1 MENAVGEIYV
11 MPNGTTAEHQMTDL
25 VGRIPQ
31 QRIGERI
38 ADECAEHG
46 GNDAA
51 ADRPCDQ
58 GSHHH
63 VGTEEGCCRGK
74 YARGE
79 TERHGMR
86 RFAQAPQA
94 VDDIAARAAPAPAR
108 PEMHADPL
116 EKTLRLAAPEQHR
129 HLSTDFEPTAG

>member
-1 MENAVGEIYV
+1 
-11 MPNGTTAEHQMTDL
+11 
-25 VGRIPQ
+25 
-31 QRIGERI
+31 
-38 ADECAEHG
+38 ADECAEQS

-94 VDDIAARAAPAPAR
+94 VDDVAARAAPAPAR

-116 EKTLRLAAPEQHR
+116 EKTLRIAAPEQHR
-129 HLSTDFEPTAG
+129 HLSTDIQPPPRGSPPPRRPTPRLSRVRASHKPT